1 MFKKSIFFV
10 LFLLSSLVLAADP
23 IDINTASADE
33 LAQAIKAVGP
43 AKAAA
48 IVAHREKHG
57 PFASIDDLA
66 LVQGIGE
73 KTVQM
78 NRDTLTIGSATQ

>member
-1 MFKKSIFFV
+1 MLKKAIFFI
-10 LFLLSSLVLAADP
+10 LFLFSSLVLADP

-33 LAQAIKAVGP
+33 LAQAIKGVGP

-57 PFASIDDLA
+57 PFASVDDLA

-73 KTVQM
+73 KTVEM
-78 NRDTLTIGSATQ
+78 NRETLTVGSVTQ

>member
-1 MFKKSIFFV
+1 MFKKAIFSF
-10 LFLLSSLVLAADP
+10 LFLFSSLVLADP

-33 LAQAIKAVGP
+33 LAQAIKGVGP

-78 NRDTLTIGSATQ
+78 NRETLTIGSATQ

>member
-1 MFKKSIFFV
+1 MFKKAIFCL
-10 LFLLSSLVLAADP
+10 LFLFSSLVLAADS

-33 LAQAIKAVGP
+33 LALAIKGVGP

-78 NRDTLTIGSATQ
+78 NRETLTIGSATP

>member
-1 MFKKSIFFV
+1 MFKNVIFFV
-10 LFLLSSLVLAADP
+10 LFLFSSLVLADP
-23 IDINTASADE
+23 IDINSASADD
-33 LAQAIKAVGP
+33 LAQAIKGVGP

-78 NRDTLTIGSATQ
+78 NRETLTIGNATQ